1 VHGPRPGI
9 GALNCACVHQQTKE
23 ITVDE
28 MSKVTLS
35 NKLAGL
41 QARVAKVRFQSLL
54 DSTP

>member
-35 NKLAGL
+35 NKLTGL